1 MIMKK
6 AYLITEGKHEA
17 DILRA
22 VLPDEILR
30 LTEFIVGDGR
40 YSAQS
45 LAHSVLAMEQVPAAL
60 VLNADTSDSASV
72 REQLELLRYSIIQA
86 SPGTESEVFLAVPEI
101 EILLVQDMDFIAQL
115 AEKKEFSELE
125 REFARLNPKKFLV
138 MVFGNESYDGTML
151 QRILDRLDKET
162 IRTIRNTP
170 LIEQL
175 NDFMTSTAN

>member
-1 MIMKK
+1 MKK

-72 REQLELLRYSIIQA
+72 QEQLELLRYSIVQA
-86 SPGTESEVFLAVPEI
+86 SHGTESEVFLAVPEI
-101 EILLVQDMDFIAQL
+101 EILLVRDMGFIAQF
-115 AEKKEFSELE
+115 AEKKEFSDLE
-125 REFARLNPKKFLV
+125 REFARLNPKKFLISALA
-138 MVFGNESYDGTML
+138 NESYDDIML
-151 QRILDRLDKET
+151 QRILDRMDKQT
-162 IRTIRNTP
+162 IRTIQNAP
-170 LIEQL
+170 LIAQL
-175 NDFMTSTAN
+175 NDFINSIAN